1 MSQDSTPASKD
12 PTPARR
18 ADIRRLQLDLLG
30 APHQDLGPWESESVN
45 TTMAHT
51 PAPPEDAGRI
61 PATGWL
67 SEAFLIRSLCQGYGW
82 VRLDARYM
90 VRRKK

>member
-1 MSQDSTPASKD
+1 
-12 PTPARR
+12 
-18 ADIRRLQLDLLG
+18 
-30 APHQDLGPWESESVN
+30 
-45 TTMAHT
+45 MAHT